1 MAGNGETNLYDPVD
15 PEVRVFVEQ
24 VNAEFV
30 RQGPFDGLPFPEA
43 RRVAEQVR
51 LPWRQGGPRMA
62 DTREILVPTG
72 GEVVRIRLYDPGR
85 SQGSTPLRAAL
96 VYMHGGGWT
105 LFSLDTHD
113 RLMREYAARSGLI
126 VIGVDYAL
134 SPEAKFP
141 TALEQ
146 VTGVVRWLREHGAI
160 LGVDAERIALGGD
173 SAGGNLAITASL
185 KLRDDQDAA
194 TIAGILVNY
203 GAFAPECSDDAT
215 RRYGGDGYM
224 LGTQELLQFWAN
236 YLNSA
241 DDAKNPLACP
251 MRASL
256 AGLPPVHMAIAECDV
271 LCEQNLI
278 MAERLRAA
286 GVAVE
291 ATVYRG
297 ATHSFLEAVAIAQV
311 AVRALEDA
319 SRWLV
324 RTTALPR

>member
-1 MAGNGETNLYDPVD
+1 MAGNGETNLDDPVD
-15 PEVRVFVEQ
+15 PEVRVFVER
-24 VNAEFV
+24 VNAGFV

-51 LPWRQGGPRMA
+51 SPWRQGGPQMA

-72 GEVVRIRLYDPGR
+72 GEGVRIRIYDPGR
-85 SQGSTPLRAAL
+85 SGESTPPLRPAL

-146 VTGVVRWLREHGAI
+146 VTAVVRWLREHGAT
-160 LGVDAERIALGGD
+160 LGVDAARIALGGD
-173 SAGGNLAITASL
+173 SAGGNLAMTASL
-185 KLRDDQDAA
+185 KLRDDEDEV

-224 LGTQELLQFWAN
+224 LGT
-236 YLNSA
+236 
-241 DDAKNPLACP
+241 
-251 MRASL
+251 
-256 AGLPPVHMAIAECDV
+256 
-271 LCEQNLI
+271 
-278 MAERLRAA
+278 
-286 GVAVE
+286 
-291 ATVYRG
+291 
-297 ATHSFLEAVAIAQV
+297 
-311 AVRALEDA
+311 
-319 SRWLV
+319 
-324 RTTALPR
+324 